1 MDFTWFHKT
10 CTNSFYWFTESMIS
24 CQTFSPLSHSKLL
37 FLICSILS
45 MTRQNMTFKIL
56 LVCMLHTET
65 HSTLNM
71 FNKYIF
77 WGFINNLK
85 IIRTQ
90 LKHNHLTVK

>member
-1 MDFTWFHKT
+1 
-10 CTNSFYWFTESMIS
+10 
-24 CQTFSPLSHSKLL
+24 
-37 FLICSILS
+37 

-77 WGFINNLK
+77 GGFINNLK

>member
-1 MDFTWFHKT
+1 
-10 CTNSFYWFTESMIS
+10 
-24 CQTFSPLSHSKLL
+24 
-37 FLICSILS
+37 

-56 LVCMLHTET
+56 PVCMLHTET

-71 FNKYIF
+71 FNKYIL

>member
-1 MDFTWFHKT
+1 
-10 CTNSFYWFTESMIS
+10 
-24 CQTFSPLSHSKLL
+24 
-37 FLICSILS
+37 
-45 MTRQNMTFKIL
+45 
-56 LVCMLHTET
+56 MLHTET

-90 LKHNHLTVK
+90 LKHYHLTVK

>member
-1 MDFTWFHKT
+1 
-10 CTNSFYWFTESMIS
+10 
-24 CQTFSPLSHSKLL
+24 
-37 FLICSILS
+37 

-71 FNKYIF
+71 FNKYIC

-90 LKHNHLTVK
+90 LKHNHLTVTYAVHCPFQYITLQCALH